1 MAGIYIHIPFCRQ
14 KCYYCDFYKSLKISL
29 LKEYINALTK
39 EACVRNN
46 FFGNELISTIYFG
59 GGTPS
64 VLRPEQLEDILGT
77 IYKYYAVSGNTEITL
92 EANPDDLDIN
102 YLVRLHN
109 AGINRLSIGIQSLY
123 DQHLEKMN
131 RRHTAKQARDS
142 VNIAKQA
149 GFKNISVD
157 LIYGFPGLT
166 ADQWKS
172 NLREVLSMP
181 VDHLSAYHMTYHQD
195 TVFYKWLKKG
205 IISELPETDSVNQ
218 FRILTDEAESAG
230 FEQYE
235 ISNFAKNGI
244 YSRHNTS
251 YWTGEKYMGLGPS
264 AHSYNGSQRSWNV
277 SDLEKYIWSVNKNI
291 QFFTEE
297 TLTVNNKYNEYIL
310 TNLRTKWGVSRVTL
324 NKLFGEKKAAIF
336 TESSEKYIDLK
347 KMYKKNGIYFLTREG
362 IFTSDDI
369 IAGLMII

>member
-102 YLVRLHN
+102 YLVRLHS

-172 NLREVLSMP
+172 NLCEVFSMP